1 MKRFLSLFL
10 AFLIAV
16 GVLSTSMLSIDVSA
30 TTEADLT
37 FQLTESGSSYYVS
50 ACNRN
55 AGGYVNIP
63 AYYNGLPVT
72 EIGESAFE
80 GCAFITGVT
89 IPDTV
94 TVIGSYAFKDC
105 GALSDI
111 YIPESVNE
119 IGRLVVAGTDYF
131 IKDSTEISLV
141 PEYDALKVYVFGF
154 FGALIINLATPFFM
168 LDLYVLPLI
177 LNLMIPEVSF
187 LVPSL

>member
-80 GCAFITGVT
+80 KSGLT
-89 IPDTV
+89 
-94 TVIGSYAFKDC
+94 
-105 GALSDI
+105 
-111 YIPESVNE
+111 SVK
-119 IGRLVVAGTDYF
+119 VPAKV
-131 IKDSTEISLV
+131 TEISKRAFAECAELTT
-141 PEYDALKVYVFGF
+141 
-154 FGALIINLATPFFM
+154 AT
-168 LDLYVLPLI
+168 LPNTVTKIGVQAFDQCVKLS
-177 LNLMIPEVSF
+177 NMVSE
-187 LVPSL
+187 